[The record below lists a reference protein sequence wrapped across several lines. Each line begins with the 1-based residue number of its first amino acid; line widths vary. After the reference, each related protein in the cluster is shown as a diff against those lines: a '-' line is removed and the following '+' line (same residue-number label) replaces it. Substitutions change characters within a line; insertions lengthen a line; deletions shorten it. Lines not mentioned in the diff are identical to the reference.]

1 MSLFAAEPDV
11 RERWMYD
18 ISAEDVE
25 KYKQDNREVLEPT
38 QKCLR
43 LILTTEAPH
52 QMAWMKYWMKHG
64 GVLDELWTNKDGQV
78 ISIFEVI
85 HELKTLSEDVLDLFE
100 RARVVYNSLW
110 MRMSKKTAESGLT
123 TMQPET
129 RCAFLMSKCAGPF
142 NHVQRLVY
150 HAIAT
155 GRTELAR
162 FLLLPEHGKDEEMYD
177 LVIRKRSHMW
187 IVWFVENGAEPA
199 MAIEHFVRKNDV
211 ANLTKL
217 IPQDMAL
224 WAEKINHGV
233 ACAIEGNDYD
243 ALEWLLKDDSAT
255 LSGKHVLSADVI
267 SLKIL
272 LDAGFDP
279 NEFNMD
285 MFDEE
290 HWPALLSFGAHP
302 TRPAHVVEPW
312 AMWLSAMYDGRS
324 TSNVDMEKA
333 QEIMMNMR
341 KIKNP
346 SEKSA
351 RILGILEMMC
361 DESKIL

>member
-18 ISAEDVE
+18 IDAQDVQ
-25 KYKQDNREVLEPT
+25 KYKEDNREVLEPT

-43 LILTTEAPH
+43 LILTTETPH

-85 HELKTLSEDVLDLFE
+85 HELKTLSEEVLDLFE
-100 RARVVYNSLW
+100 RVRVVYNSLW

-123 TMQPET
+123 TMQPEL

-162 FLLLPEHGKDEEMYD
+162 FLLLPEHGQDEEMYD

-199 MAIEHFVRKNDV
+199 HAIEHFVLKNDI
-211 ANLTKL
+211 ANLMKL
-217 IPQDMAL
+217 IPRDMAL
-224 WAEKINHGV
+224 WAKKINDAIRV
-233 ACAIEGNDYD
+233 AVIKCKYD
-243 ALEWLLKDDSAT
+243 ALEWLLTDANAT
-255 LSGKHVLSADVI
+255 VEGVHVLEADAL

-272 LDAGFDP
+272 LDAGLDP
-279 NEFNMD
+279 NLYDMD
-285 MFDEE
+285 KYREE
-290 HWPALLSFGAHP
+290 HWPALLSFGVHP
-302 TRPAHVVEPW
+302 TRPAHIVEPW
-312 AMWLSAMYDGRS
+312 AMWLSAMYDGRD
-324 TSNVDMEKA
+324 TLDIDMEKVV
-333 QEIMMNMR
+333 EVLENMR
-341 KIKNP
+341 KIRNGC
-346 SEKSA
+346 EKTK
-351 RILGILEMMC
+351 RVLGMMEMLC
-361 DESKIL
+361 SDVNT